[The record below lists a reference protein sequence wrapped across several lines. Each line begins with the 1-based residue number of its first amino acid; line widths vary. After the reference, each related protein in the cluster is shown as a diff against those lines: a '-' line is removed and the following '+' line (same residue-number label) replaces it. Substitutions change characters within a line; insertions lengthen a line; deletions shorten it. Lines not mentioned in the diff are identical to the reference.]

1 MTNLCS
7 WDWGCKA
14 LLSNSK
20 AKKYILERIP
30 KPQEI
35 CKVRFELIQ
44 KASAMASKIPGL
56 LDASTVEELLMYQ

>member
-14 LLSNSK
+14 LLSNQK
-20 AKKYILERIP
+20 AKKYIVERIP

-35 CKVRFELIQ
+35 CKVRYELVQ
-44 KASAMASKIPGL
+44 KASETASKSAGL
-56 LDASTVEELLMYQ
+56 LDLNTV